1 MKIIGITGGV
11 GSGKSSVLAYFE
23 QKYGATIC
31 QADHVAWELQ
41 RQGEPCYKE
50 IVKTFGGEILDDNLA
65 IDRRKLG
72 EIVFSD
78 EEKLL
83 ALNAIMHPAVKQ
95 SILKQIASEKEKGTL
110 LFVLEA
116 ALLLE
121 DNYDVICDELWYV
134 YADEMVRRTRL
145 KKARAYSD
153 EKIDAIMAAQ
163 VSEEIYRKGCQKII
177 DNSGTFEE
185 TKAQLKEILE

>member
-11 GSGKSSVLAYFE
+11 GSGKSRVLAHLE
-23 QKYGATIC
+23 QEYGATIC

-41 RQGEPCYKE
+41 RQGALCYKE
-50 IVKTFGGEILDDNLA
+50 IVKTFGYEILDENLD

-78 EEKLL
+78 KEKLF

-121 DNYDVICDELWYV
+121 DGYDVICDELWYV
-134 YADEMVRRTRL
+134 YADEAVRRMRL
-145 KKARAYSD
+145 KQARAYSE

-163 VSEEIYRKGCQKII
+163 VSEEVYRNGCQKVI
-177 DNSGTFEE
+177 DNSGSFEE
-185 TKAQLKEILE
+185 TKAQLKEILK